1 MQAPDYSKRH
11 PTYKT
16 LQNQPP
22 NIIPEE
28 ELVVRLRARD
38 TSAMSV
44 LYDMYSPALFGV
56 VVQVVKEEETA
67 EDVLQ
72 EAFVKIWS
80 SFQSYDSSKGR
91 LFTWMLN
98 ICRNLAIDKIR
109 SKQYRVSQK
118 TNELSAST
126 QEKYGAAGFKP
137 EHIGLREVTEK
148 LSPEQKQ
155 IIDLMYFEGLTQSE
169 IAEEFNIPLGTVKTR
184 ARSAIKRLGKLFK
197 GRE

>member
-1 MQAPDYSKRH
+1 
-11 PTYKT
+11 
-16 LQNQPP
+16 
-22 NIIPEE
+22 
-28 ELVVRLRARD
+28 
-38 TSAMSV
+38 MSV
-44 LYDMYSPALFGV
+44 LYDMYSATLFGV
-56 VVQVVKEEETA
+56 IQQIVKEEETA

-80 SFQSYDSSKGR
+80 NFQSYDTAKGR
-91 LFTWMLN
+91 LFTWMIN

-118 TNELSAST
+118 TKEIPASPRAD
-126 QEKYGAAGFKP
+126 YGTSTFKP

-169 IAEEFNIPLGTVKTR
+169 IADEFNIPLGTVKTR
-184 ARSAIKRLGKLFK
+184 ARSAIKSLGKLFK

>member
-1 MQAPDYSKRH
+1 
-11 PTYKT
+11 
-16 LQNQPP
+16 
-22 NIIPEE
+22 
-28 ELVVRLRARD
+28 
-38 TSAMSV
+38 MSV

-56 VVQVVKEEETA
+56 VLQIIKEEETA

-72 EAFVKIWS
+72 EAFIKIWS
-80 SFQSYDSSKGR
+80 SFQSYDASRGR
-91 LFTWMLN
+91 LFTWMIN

-118 TNELSAST
+118 TNEMPASLRAT
-126 QEKYGAAGFKP
+126 YGTAGFKP

-148 LSPEQKQ
+148 LRPEQKQ

-184 ARSAIKRLGKLFK
+184 ARSAIKTLGKLFK